1 MKRKYIVAGA
11 VIVLMIALI
20 GISFIKIA
28 PVEQS
33 NNNETIDDNLTS
45 IMQEFTEY
53 LNSDDSLKEDTK
65 EYREIISS
73 NLRNSFNKLNTNTDM
88 LLDGILDNATINI
101 DELMKNI
108 QNDAKQFNS
117 IIDDAYNNAKSNQY
131 KTAYNA
137 VKKYMQLQNDT
148 IYKLV
153 EVYKKYGSLSYDTFY
168 EMLHETHSLLSQE
181 ETNGINFLSAV
192 DNLIEENK

>member
-65 EYREIISS
+65 EYRKIISS

-153 EVYKKYGSLSYDTFY
+153 EVYKKDGSLSYDTFY
-168 EMLHETHSLLSQE
+168 EMLHETHNLLSQE

>member
-53 LNSDDSLKEDTK
+53 LNSDNSLKEDTK
-65 EYREIISS
+65 EYRELISS

-153 EVYKKYGSLSYDTFY
+153 EVYKKDGSLSYDTFY